1 MQGRACRPS
10 RSRALAQAT
19 ADEYTTRMGA
29 PAATPARSAAAASAL
44 SRVDDGENNG
54 SRESRRVVWTAAAA
68 GVRRGMRAY
77 TYLLHLLVQ
86 VRRMAVS
93 APATS
98 TQREPMRRGAR
109 RGPVWFTGAG
119 FVVFFFLPRSPFCP
133 NCPQED
139 AKLSLPGNTECEH
152 SLRSVCH
159 SPLSLSLSSLFGGS
173 ATWRRIRFCCRST
186 ASYSDCRNIEL
197 ELIW

>member
-1 MQGRACRPS
+1 
-10 RSRALAQAT
+10 
-19 ADEYTTRMGA
+19 MGA

-119 FVVFFFLPRSPFCP
+119 FVVFFCLGRRSARIARRKMPSSPCQATQ
-133 NCPQED
+133 NVRI
-139 AKLSLPGNTECEH
+139 H
-152 SLRSVCH
+152 SDLFVIL
-159 SPLSLSLSSLFGGS
+159 LSLSLSLRCSGDRQLGVESDS
-173 ATWRRIRFCCRST
+173 AVDRPLPTRIAGT
-186 ASYSDCRNIEL
+186 LN
-197 ELIW
+197 WN